1 MIRCLSCRKSSDN
14 PNLYLVKLISNTH
27 LNKMPTSGK
36 DVIGLSNSTMFA
48 IGSELIVCVNQGTQK
63 YVYGEKGFISEN
75 GTINGEGNNPL
86 GFVIDEDG
94 AVYIG

>member
-14 PNLYLVKLISNTH
+14 SNLYLVKLISNMP
-27 LNKMPTSGK
+27 LKKMPTSGK
-36 DVIGLSNSTMFA
+36 DVIGLANSAMFA
-48 IGSELIVCVNQGTQK
+48 IGSELIVCVNKGTQK

-75 GTINGEGNNPL
+75 GTINGEDNNPL
-86 GFVIDEDG
+86 RFVIDDDG